1 MEEVTIKS
9 LNIEAG
15 GCTPADKQS
24 TADVTIHAV
33 NDPNT
38 PDVTEKTECNF
49 QCQKG
54 YFDKDKGDEIPFK
67 CVPDPD
73 RTSPTGTKTAPTGC
87 QGPCVICVLAFSI
100 ALIVFGAGWVRRY
113 IIINHSSLIFSL
125 HYSLTVFRSANVHG
139 DNEGDQ

>member
-1 MEEVTIKS
+1 MKKDTIKS

-15 GCTPADKQS
+15 GCNTADKQS

-38 PDVTEKTECNF
+38 KDVDERTECNF
-49 QCQKG
+49 QCQEG

-67 CVPDPD
+67 CVPNPD
-73 RTSPTGTKTAPTGC
+73 RTDPLGTKKPAPTGC
-87 QGPCVICVLAFSI
+87 KGACVICIRAR
-100 ALIVFGAGWVRRY
+100 WVCRY

-125 HYSLTVFRSANVHG
+125 NYFLTVFCSANVHG
-139 DNEGDQ
+139 DNEEYQ